1 MPALTVAQVK
11 SLVNNSYNRV
21 APALSQTL
29 NAELGSILKS
39 IPALKGQNIA
49 PISQAIAESASK
61 DILKSLGSIHDVR
74 DISKVIT
81 VETIR
86 NVEANEAVNPGL
98 EDIDLEGIFKQINKR
113 AEEIAKQNGLSE
125 HAALQGISDTLDLP
139 QKIAAET
146 ALISKEA
153 ENYAREEHLI
163 GTGETAESL
172 KKHTREVA
180 NAYHNEFANQAAL
193 LMGGRSTPTLE
204 QVRKAKEEAY
214 NRAYSAIVA
223 NLNKT
228 SKYQEHLRD
237 FSQNVMPMLG
247 YKPLSPREEE
257 ELGVGAAEPNL
268 SSFINKTKFSAKG
281 VGLALASSP
290 RAQKEAFYSLLTH
303 NQDQFEAD
311 YKEVSNQVEQF
322 SNRRDS
328 LTHNQR
334 KTYVDARKRY
344 AILRNARSFSKNNPG
359 KVATY
364 IDTFQSME
372 VGYRA
377 NWAAGRARA
386 TLNALTGGVPSIPAF
401 SMPNRTRDVF
411 MSKRFFGGLAFTR
424 NNFKFGSAKAFSK
437 VAQGAKMANP
447 ELMVANKALGWGKKF
462 VALNLAGLFGLGMY
476 FLALGKAVFMGFV
489 IGASIGGTAGAI
501 AGGIIGFQIGVALA
515 PFTFGLSIP
524 VFTFLGVAVG
534 GAAGAFLGGIV
545 GGLIAYGLQT
555 GGATAVATGVGA
567 GVGGTIGGVVGFNV
581 GAGLTASAMTVAI
594 GGCIASVVCAPF
606 APFLIA
612 VSPAIVWAGGFLG
625 GIIGAYAGTLIGA
638 TAGYLIGHY
647 VVPVFSSVVTSIENF
662 FAGAFAGT
670 TATTGGI
677 LSAITGT
684 AAAVWSGLSG
694 AGGAVLGF
702 LGNVGG
708 AIWGSLS
715 GVGVSASTALTPVAA
730 TFGAITTVGLI
741 GGTITAA
748 TFFNPEGQVGA
759 VVTGENE
766 YFTILKTAIPNNLD
780 EPTPATDITFTIIL
794 TAKDLKL
801 TNITLDDNLRVD
813 SDTIHEGVSGDKDR
827 RNINSFCSGEIG
839 NQLEAGQSKSCEF
852 TIQTQADWQDST
864 VSNTVS
870 IQATPEGKSAL
881 SDSATAIVIIGNP
894 PLSCPTGWP
903 LDTGFISQGPEGSTS
918 HRNLL
923 PEEAI
928 DIAGNPGGTPT
939 KTTFSGI
946 VQLVDTSDAINGYGY
961 HVDISG
967 NCNGVPFVARWAHLE
982 YVDGDIQE
990 GNSVNFGDV
999 IGGID
1004 ATGHVEPSGEA
1015 GTHLHYSFFDLRM
1028 QRPFIPQNLPIR
1040 ACGGSDQPECEI
1052 SW

>member
-1 MPALTVAQVK
+1 MPAPTAAQVK
-11 SLVNNSYNRV
+11 TLVNSSYNRV

-39 IPALKGQNIA
+39 IPTLKRQNIA

-61 DILKSLGSIHDVR
+61 DILQSLGSIHDVR
-74 DISKVIT
+74 DISKVIS

-98 EDIDLEGIFKQINKR
+98 EDIDLEGIYKQINKR

-125 HAALQGISDTLDLP
+125 HASVQGISDTLELP
-139 QKIAAET
+139 QKSAAET

-172 KKHTREVA
+172 KKHSKEIA
-180 NAYHNEFANQAAL
+180 EAYHNEFANQAAL
-193 LMGGRSTPTLE
+193 LMGGRSAPTLE
-204 QVRKAKEEAY
+204 QVRKAKEESY

-247 YKPLSPREEE
+247 LRPLSPREEE

-268 SSFINKTKFSAKG
+268 SSFINKTKFSARG

-386 TLNALTGGVPSIPAF
+386 TLNDLTGGVPSIPAF

-476 FLALGKAVFMGFV
+476 FLALGKAVFMGFM
-489 IGASIGGTAGAI
+489 IGAMAGGTVGAI

-534 GAAGAFLGGIV
+534 GTFGALI
-545 GGLIAYGLQT
+545 GGLAGGMIALGIHS
-555 GGATAVATGVGA
+555 GSAAAVGA
-567 GVGGTIGGVVGFNV
+567 GVGGGVGGTVGGIVGFNV
-581 GAGLTASAMTVAI
+581 GAGLSATAMTAAI
-594 GGCIASVVCAPF
+594 SVCIGSVVCAPF

-612 VSPAIVWAGGFLG
+612 VSPAVVWAGGLFG
-625 GIIGAYAGTLIGA
+625 GIVGAAVGTAIGA
-638 TAGYLIGHY
+638 TVGYLVGNY
-647 VVPVFSSVVTSIENF
+647 VVPFFSTIVTSVKNF
-662 FAGAFAGT
+662 FAGAFSGT
-670 TATTGGI
+670 TATGSGI
-677 LSAITGT
+677 LGAFTG
-684 AAAVWSGLSG
+684 AAAGIWGGLSG
-694 AGGAVLGF
+694 ASGAVLGF
-702 LGNVGG
+702 LGNVG
-708 AIWGSLS
+708 
-715 GVGVSASTALTPVAA
+715 
-730 TFGAITTVGLI
+730 
-741 GGTITAA
+741 
-748 TFFNPEGQVGA
+748 
-759 VVTGENE
+759 
-766 YFTILKTAIPNNLD
+766 
-780 EPTPATDITFTIIL
+780 
-794 TAKDLKL
+794 
-801 TNITLDDNLRVD
+801 
-813 SDTIHEGVSGDKDR
+813 
-827 RNINSFCSGEIG
+827 C
-839 NQLEAGQSKSCEF
+839 
-852 TIQTQADWQDST
+852 
-864 VSNTVS
+864 
-870 IQATPEGKSAL
+870 
-881 SDSATAIVIIGNP
+881 
-894 PLSCPTGWP
+894 
-903 LDTGFISQGPEGSTS
+903 
-918 HRNLL
+918 
-923 PEEAI
+923 
-928 DIAGNPGGTPT
+928 
-939 KTTFSGI
+939 
-946 VQLVDTSDAINGYGY
+946 
-961 HVDISG
+961 
-967 NCNGVPFVARWAHLE
+967 
-982 YVDGDIQE
+982 
-990 GNSVNFGDV
+990 
-999 IGGID
+999 
-1004 ATGHVEPSGEA
+1004 
-1015 GTHLHYSFFDLRM
+1015 
-1028 QRPFIPQNLPIR
+1028 
-1040 ACGGSDQPECEI
+1040 
-1052 SW
+1052 